1 MSPEGKMSNSI
12 YSNKGISLVEV
23 LIAVSL
29 IAAGVL
35 ALLSLQPSAWKL
47 SGRSDLLGR
56 AGGILHQE
64 LEANELLIMNP
75 NYANPCSATNPLIT
89 TRNVY
94 VSGQGAMQPGDVSL
108 AVQTTIQ
115 DNLNSTWSVRVR
127 VTWPGN
133 ATGISETRIVTRQ
146 ELFRF

>member
-1 MSPEGKMSNSI
+1 MSSSI

-23 LIAVSL
+23 LIAVFLTSV
-29 IAAGVL
+29 GVL
-35 ALLSLQPSAWKL
+35 ALLSLQPSAWNL

-56 AGGILHQE
+56 AGGILHKE

-75 NYANPCSATNPLIT
+75 NYANPCSGATPLIT
-89 TRNVY
+89 TKNVY
-94 VSGQGAMQPGDVSL
+94 AGGQSAMQPGDVTL

-115 DNLNSTWSVRVR
+115 DNLNGTWSVRVG

-146 ELFRF
+146 EFFRF